1 MHPNMHS
8 QKRSF
13 LALSYR
19 LLEEEP
25 HMQCNARNQSL
36 YTDFLFQIPWIL
48 SLNLPRCFSLW
59 LDNKSVKPS
68 FQALIEYISAVRT
81 LQQFSNFGNNLM
93 MVTALGEPKKDQFQL
108 LSKALI
114 FYSQIS
120 RVIHQQSQ
128 WCEIGI
134 WCVF

>member
-19 LLEEEP
+19 LLEEYP
-25 HMQCNARNQSL
+25 LLLCYVSNQSL

-114 FYSQIS
+114 FYS
-120 RVIHQQSQ
+120 
-128 WCEIGI
+128 
-134 WCVF
+134 

>member
-1 MHPNMHS
+1 
-8 QKRSF
+8 
-13 LALSYR
+13 
-19 LLEEEP
+19 
-25 HMQCNARNQSL
+25 MQCNARNQSL

-48 SLNLPRCFSLW
+48 SLNLRRCFSLW

-114 FYSQIS
+114 FYS
-120 RVIHQQSQ
+120 
-128 WCEIGI
+128 
-134 WCVF
+134 